1 MKTVDIPLRGKFK
14 CIVLENVKTGEK
26 IFRANDGEFHRE
38 VRDEVFMLEGL
49 DSDDWRMRG
58 GGRVVISKP
67 HKLIKVYGHSVDF
80 GYMDI
85 ESVQEMMEPFAEE
98 VGMEFINE
106 CGIGY

>member
-26 IFRANDGEFHRE
+26 ILRANGGEFHSE
-38 VRDEVFMLEGL
+38 VRDEVLMLEDL

-58 GGRVVISKP
+58 GGRVVVSKP
-67 HKLIKVYGHSVDF
+67 HKLVKVYGYSVDF
-80 GYMDI
+80 GHMDG
-85 ESVQEMMEPFAEE
+85 ELVQEMMEPFSEE
-98 VGMEFINE
+98 LGYEFINE